1 MVTLMINFQQSSFL
15 RQLWLYNLQCYY
27 ITGCRYACRYAWL
40 RRMTG
45 EIKMVQFTCYL
56 LISSETLGNELQ
68 DKVSFINI
76 AVEKGYFKRRCSSV
90 NILIVLYLKL

>member
-1 MVTLMINFQQSSFL
+1 
-15 RQLWLYNLQCYY
+15 
-27 ITGCRYACRYAWL
+27 
-40 RRMTG
+40 
-45 EIKMVQFTCYL
+45 MVQFRCYL